1 MWIKKDDAIKEN
13 HTWSVPGHSKASEPD
28 RKCYSSHPVNTAG
41 QSCGCLSSTRATCAF
56 CVITDHRPCLLTQS
70 DFSIIS
76 TFMKQI
82 CILPDNP
89 YVLILH
95 LDDTLS
101 DTCFYITDKIQ
112 AMLGWADTN
121 LDDKQKN
128 TRRLSLDNYS
138 LNTNLHSFIVLQFW
152 CTNSPSYDPPAR
164 YYTC

>member
-1 MWIKKDDAIKEN
+1 MSLAILKPQSQ
-13 HTWSVPGHSKASEPD
+13 TGSVIHHIPLTQLAKAADVLAQPGQH
-28 RKCYSSHPVNTAG
+28 V
-41 QSCGCLSSTRATCAF
+41 LF